1 MNAAQ
6 ADVEYDTVEPYPLE
20 NVCAHALCCRASG
33 AGRAHHWIASEAS
46 RTDFVNAEADGCPL
60 PQVFGAR
67 GAADVC
73 DLLSKIL
80 RCASLC

>member
-1 MNAAQ
+1 MWSTTQSSLTRSKMCVRMRCVAAV
-6 ADVEYDTVEPYPLE
+6 AF
-20 NVCAHALCCRASG
+20 G
-33 AGRAHHWIASEAS
+33 GGRCPPFDCIRLHQGPHV
-46 RTDFVNAEADGCPL
+46 RTAVNAEADGCPL

-80 RCASLC
+80 RCASLR